1 MSMIGRL
8 VHQAL
13 LAGVLCL
20 VPQLAGAAHAH
31 PPSILSE
38 REEKATAEEVVEF
51 RKSVSRAI
59 EKKDAAA
66 LRKIY
71 ADGFAHTHTT
81 GKVDDKKARIAA
93 VLAGD
98 PVIETAPVTDLV
110 IRVPG
115 GWTAIVRGVSAIAS
129 KGDGNPERAAGA
141 PGGAPPP
148 RHPARGGPTLTS
160 SWLWTQWPH
169 SAKVRK

>member
-1 MSMIGRL
+1 VLAGSI
-8 VHQAL
+8 AL
-13 LAGVLCL
+13 LMA
-20 VPQLAGAAHAH
+20 LAGAALAH
-31 PPSILSE
+31 PPSILTE

-51 RKSVSRAI
+51 RKTVSRAI

-110 IRVPG
+110 IRVPS
-115 GWTAIVRGVSAIAS
+115 GWTAIVRGVSPIAS
-129 KGDGNPERAAGA
+129 KSDGKTSRVRWTAVYVRAGDSWQIAASHATRLGDE
-141 PGGAPPP
+141 
-148 RHPARGGPTLTS
+148 
-160 SWLWTQWPH
+160 
-169 SAKVRK
+169 K